1 MQMFDP
7 HASGVDD
14 VLDHLSPC
22 LWAFVVSPG
31 YFDQLNPLYLRRGDQ
46 ALQAAANKLAGF
58 LCINAYYGWASVWM
72 HRKVGTEHQK
82 SIQKNIFLFSKE
94 TGFAIAT
101 KYFFASLK
109 YGPPSPCR
117 NNAE

>member
-58 LCINAYYGWASVWM
+58 FMHKCILWM
-72 HRKVGTEHQK
+72 GKR
-82 SIQKNIFLFSKE
+82 LD
-94 TGFAIAT
+94 A
-101 KYFFASLK
+101 
-109 YGPPSPCR
+109 
-117 NNAE
+117 